1 MASGETKSILD
12 PKMQIAVSR
21 WSPDGRTI
29 AFIGGL
35 MSDEGV
41 TGGDSYLVPA
51 TGGTARDLTPA
62 LEGSASWLGWHP
74 SSGSILFTV
83 HFDGGSALPGWAGT
97 AA

>member
-1 MASGETKSILD
+1 
-12 PKMQIAVSR
+12 MQIAVSR